1 MSNNPFDLA
10 NYKRQITMHKENTA
24 LKSAY
29 QQTSVVNR
37 QRAKG
42 IEPSGPY
49 SDKSPAAEPEKF
61 VADMPVMPKYDRNA
75 ARRKRNHEKNMRNC
89 KHEWLTAA
97 DQPLYKCNECGTFLR
112 IEK

>member
-1 MSNNPFDLA
+1 VHNNPFDLA

-37 QRAKG
+37 QRVKG
-42 IEPSGPY
+42 IEPSLPY
-49 SDKSPAAEPEKF
+49 SDKAPAAEPEKF
-61 VADMPVMPKYDRNA
+61 VADMPVMKKYDRNA
-75 ARRKRNHEKNMRNC
+75 ERRKRNYEKQLLAC
-89 KHEWLTAA
+89 KHVWLTLT
-97 DQPLYKCNECGTFLR
+97 DLPLYKCNECGTFLR